1 VTIRLLCPSCATDV
15 TLDDGLQSATCP
27 ECLHWLHAIEC
38 SGCQHTFVALG
49 ARTQQCPR
57 CATSVRF
64 SEARLRTLADARD
77 PDTGAVLIVERRVP
91 PVTRAAR
98 RPPRSLLSST
108 RLPPRGPLSSIR
120 LPPRG
125 WANDP
130 RGVPRFLVRFFAV
143 LTWVVILAGVI
154 STLAFDAVLV
164 RYHHSFGTVLIATCA
179 GLASTAV
186 SAAFVAFFSYA
197 LAMLLELVERPSVT
211 STFQRTE
218 RASNLELRD

>member
-77 PDTGAVLIVERRVP
+77 PDTGAVLIVEQRVP

-98 RPPRSLLSST
+98 RPARSLLSST
-108 RLPPRGPLSSIR
+108 R